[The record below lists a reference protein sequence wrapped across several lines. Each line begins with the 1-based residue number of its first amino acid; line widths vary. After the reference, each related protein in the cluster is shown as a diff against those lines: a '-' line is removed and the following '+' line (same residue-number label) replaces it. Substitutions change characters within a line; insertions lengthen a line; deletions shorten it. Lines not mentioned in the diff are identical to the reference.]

1 MTTFRT
7 VEELPPEYKNLL
19 SQVLRNQA
27 YCEMASANM
36 LGHAL
41 KFIPELHYK
50 LAATQQIEEELERF
64 TQIARIYRDVAEG
77 KDLFDDPD
85 PRLFNIP
92 YAENWFELS
101 MVQFLFDRSCE
112 FHLREY
118 QNCSFE
124 PFAKLVK
131 ALMREEKLHGG
142 FGEQVLKDFC
152 KYPTNRGEA
161 QRILNQWFPIALQNL
176 GYMDPAR
183 ELFAIKHEMKARDS
197 GAVIQDFI
205 KEIKPGMRECGLK
218 FPPLEELDMLLPAD
232 LDLSI

>member
-27 YCEMASANM
+27 YCEMATANM
-36 LGHAL
+36 LGHSL

-50 LAATQQIEEELERF
+50 LAATQQVYEELERF
-64 TQIARIYRDVAEG
+64 TQIARIYRDVADG

-85 PRLFNIP
+85 PRLFNLP

-101 MVQFLFDRSCE
+101 VVQFLFDRSCE

-118 QNCSFE
+118 ENCSYE
-124 PFAKLVK
+124 PYAKLVK
-131 ALMREEKLHGG
+131 ALLREEKLHGG
-142 FGEQVLKDFC
+142 FGEQVLKEYC

-161 QRILNQWFPIALQNL
+161 QRIFDHWFPAALQNL

-183 ELFAIKHEMKARDS
+183 EMFAIKHGMKGRECE
-197 GAVIQDFI
+197 AVIQDFI
-205 KEIKPGMRECGLK
+205 MDIKPAMRECGLK
-218 FPPLEELDMLLPAD
+218 FRDLEELDTPLPAD
-232 LDLSI
+232 LDLTV

>member
-1 MTTFRT
+1 MTIFRT
-7 VEELPPEYKNLL
+7 AEELPPEYKHLL
-19 SQVLRNQA
+19 TQVLRTQA

-50 LAATQQIEEELERF
+50 IAATQQIEEELERF
-64 TQIARIYRDVAEG
+64 TQIARIYRDVADG

-101 MVQFLFDRSCE
+101 VVQFLFDRSCE

-118 QNCSFE
+118 RDCSYE
-124 PFAKLVK
+124 PYGKLVK
-131 ALMREEKLHGG
+131 ALLRDEKLNGG
-142 FGEQVLKDFC
+142 FGETVLKEFC

-161 QRILNQWFPIALQNL
+161 QRIFDQWFPIALQNL
-176 GYMDPAR
+176 GYIEPGR
-183 ELFAIKHEMKARDS
+183 ELFAIKHGMKSRECE
-197 GAVIQDFI
+197 AVIQDFI
-205 KEIKPGMRECGLK
+205 KEIKPAMRECGLK
-218 FPPLEELDMLLPAD
+218 FRDLDDLDTPLPAD
-232 LDLSI
+232 LDLTI